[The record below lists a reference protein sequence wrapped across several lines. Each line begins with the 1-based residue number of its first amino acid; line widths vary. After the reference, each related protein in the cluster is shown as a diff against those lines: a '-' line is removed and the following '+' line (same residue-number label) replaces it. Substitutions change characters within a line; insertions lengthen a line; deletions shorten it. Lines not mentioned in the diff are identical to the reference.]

1 MELPTPYA
9 ESEQNESTISSA
21 MERRI
26 LSRDKWRGRWTNLTT
41 NPVLRFTRYLL
52 AFALPASIL
61 ASSAFL
67 DSEFLSI
74 SRMMWFLSTLLFIP
88 PLIASSYARM
98 AAKDRLEL
106 RRQGFSLRESYV
118 GVDRILNQLEENKLR
133 ERTRVSAA
141 VVGFLLASTI
151 SSTPLQRDLSL
162 TLLGLSAILSIVILF
177 ATLSIE
183 KQKSMDTGKTPLL
196 KLHTPSLH
204 DTLAEPLLVDLL
216 YAHLDPET
224 SSRWNTW
231 IEKIGKGVRRQQQPE
246 DAIETILRAIYLSII
261 GEIDQN
267 EKNRICAEVLN
278 TRSVEQL
285 KHKQEPFNL
294 KQLENLLV
302 HVIERKP
309 GLFRLLSRMMQRA
322 SRLREPETW
331 ILDADLPPR
340 AMHGE
345 SDLFVLASPDQN
357 SSKPFEI
364 DIITVEG
371 EPEIQIIRLPPIN
384 RSVRPGRADGSDGW
398 NRFNA
403 IIDNSHILW
412 IGMAWNKTG
421 HEGRS
426 VQVNLLTENETTVKS
441 LVLWTIMEDGDGFL
455 FSTIKNALKEVYS
468 MITRTI
474 IR

>member
-41 NPVLRFTRYLL
+41 NPVLRFARYLL

-455 FSTIKNALKEVYS
+455 FSTIRNALKEVYS

>member
-1 MELPTPYA
+1 MDLPTPYA
-9 ESEQNESTISSA
+9 ESEQQQSSISSA

-41 NPVLRFTRYLL
+41 NPVLRFARYLL
-52 AFALPASIL
+52 AFTLPASIVA
-61 ASSAFL
+61 ASTFL
-67 DSEFLSI
+67 DSDFLSI
-74 SRMMWFLSTLLFIP
+74 SRIMWLASIILFIP

-106 RRQGFSLRESYV
+106 RREGFSLRESYV

-141 VVGFLLASTI
+141 IVGFVLASI
-151 SSTPLQRDLSL
+151 VFSAPLQTDLSL
-162 TLLGLSAILSIVILF
+162 TLLGLTAILSIVILF

-204 DTLAEPLLVDLL
+204 DTLAEPLLVDLV

-224 SSRWNTW
+224 SSRWNIW
-231 IEKIGKGVRRQQQPE
+231 MEKISKGVRRQQQSE
-246 DAIETILRAIYLSII
+246 DAIETILRAIYLSMI

-267 EKNRICAEVLN
+267 EKDRICTEVLN
-278 TRSVEQL
+278 TRSVERL
-285 KHKQEPFNL
+285 REKQEPFNL
-294 KQLENLLV
+294 EQLEELLT

-309 GLFRLLSRMMQRA
+309 GLFRLLSRTMQRA
-322 SRLREPETW
+322 SRIRKSETW

-371 EPEIQIIRLPPIN
+371 EPDIQIIRLPPID
-384 RSVRPGRADGSDGW
+384 RSVRPGRTDGTDGW

-403 IIDNSHILW
+403 TIDNSHILW
-412 IGMAWNKTG
+412 IGMAWNKSG

-441 LVLWTIMEDGDGFL
+441 LVLWTIMEDGDGFI
-455 FSTIKNALKEVYS
+455 FSTIRNAVKEVYS

>member
-1 MELPTPYA
+1 MDLPTPYA
-9 ESEQNESTISSA
+9 ESEEKQSSVSSA

-41 NPVLRFTRYLL
+41 NPVLRFMRYLL
-52 AFALPASIL
+52 AFALPVSIV
-61 ASSAFL
+61 ASSTFL
-67 DSEFLSI
+67 DSTFLNTSRIMWLISI
-74 SRMMWFLSTLLFIP
+74 ILFVP

-141 VVGFLLASTI
+141 VVGFVLASTI
-151 SSTPLQRDLSL
+151 SSTPLQTDLSL
-162 TLLGLSAILSIVILF
+162 TLLGLTAILSIVILF

-183 KQKSMDTGKTPLL
+183 NQKTMDTGSTPLL

-204 DTLAEPLLVDLL
+204 DTLAEPLLVDLV

-224 SSRWNTW
+224 SSRWNLW
-231 IEKIGKGVRRQQQPE
+231 MERISKGVRRQQQSE
-246 DAIETILRAIYLSII
+246 DAIETVLRAIYLTMI
-261 GEIDQN
+261 GEIEQN
-267 EKNRICAEVLN
+267 EKDRICSEVLN
-278 TRSVEQL
+278 SRSVERL
-285 KHKQEPFNL
+285 RERHVPFNFE
-294 KQLENLLV
+294 QLEMLLS

-309 GLFRLLSRMMQRA
+309 GLFRLLSRTIQRE
-322 SRLREPETW
+322 SRPRKSDTW

-357 SSKPFEI
+357 SSRPFEI

-371 EPEIQIIRLPPIN
+371 EPEIQIIRLPPID
-384 RSVRPGRADGSDGW
+384 RSVRPGRTDGTDGW
-398 NRFNA
+398 NRFNE

-412 IGMAWNKTG
+412 IGMAWNKSG

-441 LVLWTIMEDGDGFL
+441 LVLWTIMEDGDGFI
-455 FSTIKNALKEVYS
+455 FSTIRNAIKEVYS

>member
-1 MELPTPYA
+1 MDLPTPYA
-9 ESEQNESTISSA
+9 ESEQDESSISSA

-26 LSRDKWRGRWTNLTT
+26 QSRDKWRGRWTKLTT
-41 NPVLRFTRYLL
+41 NPVLRYARYSL
-52 AFALPASIL
+52 AFALPISII

-67 DSEFLSI
+67 DSDFLNI
-74 SRMMWFLSTLLFIP
+74 SRIMWLTSTILFIP
-88 PLIASSYARM
+88 PLVASSYARM

-141 VVGFLLASTI
+141 VVGLILASTV
-151 SSTPLQRDLSL
+151 SSAPLQTDLSL
-162 TLLGLSAILSIVILF
+162 TLLGLTAILSIVILF
-177 ATLSIE
+177 ATISIE

-204 DTLAEPLLVDLL
+204 DTLAEPLLVDLV

-224 SSRWNTW
+224 SSRWNIW
-231 IEKIGKGVRRQQQPE
+231 IEKIGKGVRRQQQSE
-246 DAIETILRAIYLSII
+246 DAIETVLRAIYLSMLE
-261 GEIDQN
+261 EIDQD
-267 EKNRICAEVLN
+267 EKDRICAEVLN

-285 KHKQEPFNL
+285 RDEKEPFNFE
-294 KQLENLLV
+294 QLETLLE

-309 GLFRLLSRMMQRA
+309 GLFRLLSRTIQRA
-322 SRLREPETW
+322 SRLRQSETW

-357 SSKPFEI
+357 SSKPLEI

-371 EPEIQIIRLPPIN
+371 EPEVQMIRLPPID
-384 RSVRPGRADGSDGW
+384 RSVRPGRTDGEDAW
-398 NRFNA
+398 IRFNT

-412 IGMAWNKTG
+412 IGMAWNKSG

-426 VQVNLLTENETTVKS
+426 VQVNLLTENEITIKS

-455 FSTIKNALKEVYS
+455 FSTIRNAVKEVYS
-468 MITRTI
+468 MVTRTI

>member
-1 MELPTPYA
+1 
-9 ESEQNESTISSA
+9 
-21 MERRI
+21 
-26 LSRDKWRGRWTNLTT
+26 
-41 NPVLRFTRYLL
+41 
-52 AFALPASIL
+52 
-61 ASSAFL
+61 
-67 DSEFLSI
+67 
-74 SRMMWFLSTLLFIP
+74 
-88 PLIASSYARM
+88 M

-151 SSTPLQRDLSL
+151 SSTPLQGDLSL
-162 TLLGLSAILSIVILF
+162 TLLGLTAILSIVILF

-231 IEKIGKGVRRQQQPE
+231 IERIGKGVRRQQQSE
-246 DAIETILRAIYLSII
+246 DAIETILRAIYLSIV

-267 EKNRICAEVLN
+267 EKNKICAEVLN

-285 KHKQEPFNL
+285 KDKKEPFNL
-294 KQLENLLV
+294 KQLENLLN

-309 GLFRLLSRMMQRA
+309 GLFRLLSRTMQRA
-322 SRLREPETW
+322 SRIREPETW

-384 RSVRPGRADGSDGW
+384 RSLRPGRADGSDGW
-398 NRFNA
+398 NRFNS

-412 IGMAWNKTG
+412 IGMAWNKSG

-455 FSTIKNALKEVYS
+455 FSTIRNALKEVYS

>member
-1 MELPTPYA
+1 
-9 ESEQNESTISSA
+9 
-21 MERRI
+21 
-26 LSRDKWRGRWTNLTT
+26 
-41 NPVLRFTRYLL
+41 
-52 AFALPASIL
+52 
-61 ASSAFL
+61 
-67 DSEFLSI
+67 
-74 SRMMWFLSTLLFIP
+74 
-88 PLIASSYARM
+88 M

-141 VVGFLLASTI
+141 VVGFLLSSTI
-151 SSTPLQRDLSL
+151 SSAPLQRDLSL
-162 TLLGLSAILSIVILF
+162 TLLGLTAILSIVILF

-196 KLHTPSLH
+196 QLHTPSLH

-231 IEKIGKGVRRQQQPE
+231 IEKIGKGVRRQQQSE
-246 DAIETILRAIYLSII
+246 DAIETILRAIYLSIV
-261 GEIDQN
+261 GEIDLN

-285 KHKQEPFNL
+285 QDKQEPFNL

-309 GLFRLLSRMMQRA
+309 GLFRLLSRTMQRA

-398 NRFNA
+398 NKFNA

-412 IGMAWNKTG
+412 IGMAWNKSG

-455 FSTIKNALKEVYS
+455 FSTIRNALKEVYS